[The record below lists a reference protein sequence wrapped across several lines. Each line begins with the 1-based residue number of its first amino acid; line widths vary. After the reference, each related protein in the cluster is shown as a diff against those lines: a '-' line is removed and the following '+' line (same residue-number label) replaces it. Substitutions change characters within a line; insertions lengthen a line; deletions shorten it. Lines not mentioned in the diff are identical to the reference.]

1 MKRLPLFLIALSLPL
16 LASCATKETNSLRSR
31 DVNNASEM
39 GAGPTGE
46 SKRVMNARIL
56 IPSADGSIDV
66 RLVTS
71 SGEEINAAW
80 PGWDHAMF
88 VNTRRHGKDC
98 VSLRDQKILRNRAA
112 AKIDSSQ
119 EYQVEILTQNQVN
132 PFNILRISKGNHT
145 VIDASICQV
154 HKLPMKRQMEEVC
167 SAEDYPESFFP
178 QQKREFPND
187 GNFYSACSSR
197 SDPTWMCP
205 GCRHGYDRW
214 AKRHDLKQ

>member
-1 MKRLPLFLIALSLPL
+1 
-16 LASCATKETNSLRSR
+16 
-31 DVNNASEM
+31 M
-39 GAGPTGE
+39 GVDPTGE

-56 IPSADGSIDV
+56 IPSADGSINV

-71 SGEEINAAW
+71 SGEEIKAAW

-98 VSLRDQKILRNRAA
+98 VSLHDQKVLRNRAA
-112 AKIDSSQ
+112 ARIASSQ
-119 EYQVEILTQNQVN
+119 EYRVEILTQNRVD
-132 PFNILRISKGNHT
+132 FCNILQISKDDHI
-145 VIDASICQV
+145 VIDASVCQV
-154 HKLPMKRQMEEVC
+154 HKLPMKRQMEEIY

-178 QQKREFPND
+178 RQKREFPND